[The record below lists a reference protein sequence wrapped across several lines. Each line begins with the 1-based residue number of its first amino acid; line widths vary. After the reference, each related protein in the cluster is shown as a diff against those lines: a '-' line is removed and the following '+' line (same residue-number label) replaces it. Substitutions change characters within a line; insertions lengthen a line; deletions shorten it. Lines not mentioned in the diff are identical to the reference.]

1 MCRIST
7 TALAT
12 HMRQPQA
19 ALGQPTDQ
27 LLDRQLQQPNIMQPP
42 GFPVGV
48 KAAAVSLGGQPAD
61 LICSTYHDAAVLMVN
76 QLGTVGTV
84 LLAK

>member
-1 MCRIST
+1 MQV
-7 TALAT
+7 
-12 HMRQPQA
+12 QPH
-19 ALGQPTDQ
+19 
-27 LLDRQLQQPNIMQPP
+27 
-42 GFPVGV
+42 GFPVSI